1 MEMERRELVNIKNI
15 DGTPY
20 AMKVARTVWDG
31 GKIGDNIKNLPIVMQ
46 SYYTIWKYFTNVLC
60 WYKYELYYVYTST
73 NTPTTRC
80 GST

>member
-31 GKIGDNIKNLPIVMQ
+31 GKIRDNIKNLPIVMQ
-46 SYYTIWKYFTNVLC
+46 SYYTIWKYFTDVLYR
-60 WYKYELYYVYTST
+60 YKYELYHEYPST
-73 NTPTTRC
+73 GT
-80 GST
+80 